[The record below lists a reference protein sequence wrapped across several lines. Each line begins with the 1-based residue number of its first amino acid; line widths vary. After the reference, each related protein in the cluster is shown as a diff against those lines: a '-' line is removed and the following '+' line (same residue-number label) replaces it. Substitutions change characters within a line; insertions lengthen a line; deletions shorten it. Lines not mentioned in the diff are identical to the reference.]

1 MLDYNSEKEKYVG
14 NPFNCKFI
22 NVSIKEYLS
31 TLKDEFSLSR
41 LTFYFLRNNRH
52 LIAIQFLFQKKEN
65 FGSKDPSSFIS
76 FTEKDNNKYI
86 GALKNYDPLNKNSIE
101 NIEEFTLQL
110 SLGEEICFFSG
121 NFQKDSF
128 QKLNIKTNYGKF
140 FIIGNKK
147 LENTFNFK
155 YFYNGLFFD
164 GLIIGSDNEKITY
177 LKPIIYEDKIKF
189 KQSKINHE
197 NKHKKELIDISED
210 LSMSTK
216 YSPIYKTNIFGT
228 NSNKTIIIDD
238 MERSGLIMDIKEG
251 RAALKEIRI
260 FSNGKKITRID
271 NQYICYNN
279 KEKDIII
286 SHQSNSYDDT
296 NKNYTIIISKD
307 DYIKDAI
314 IFLSSRKKNVKDVEF
329 TTSKGMKL
337 KISNHKSSNYKEL
350 KETKGKKL
358 RILGMCIGSEKY
370 IQFIQFYYEMTSLEI

>member
-1 MLDYNSEKEKYVG
+1 MRSGFIGLIGRPNVG
-14 NPFNCKFI
+14 K
-22 NVSIKEYLS
+22 S
-31 TLKDEFSLSR
+31 TLLNAIIGRKVAITSDKPQ
-41 LTFYFLRNNRH
+41 TTRN
-52 LIAIQFLFQKKEN
+52 LIHGIY
-65 FGSKDPSSFIS
+65 
-76 FTEKDNNKYI
+76 TKDNVQMVFVDTPGIHKPKNKL
-86 GALKNYDPLNKNSIE
+86 GKVLNKEAYYSVN
-101 NIEEFTLQL
+101 
-110 SLGEEICFFSG
+110 
-121 NFQKDSF
+121 DVD
-128 QKLNIKTNYGKF
+128 
-140 FIIGNKK
+140 II
-147 LENTFNFK
+147 LW
-155 YFYNGLFFD
+155 LVD
-164 GLIIGSDNEKITY
+164 IT
-177 LKPIIYEDKIKF
+177 
-189 KQSKINHE
+189 
-197 NKHKKELIDISED
+197 ED

-286 SHQSNSYDDT
+286 SHQSNSYDET

-307 DYIKDAI
+307 DYIKNAI
-314 IFLSSRKKNVKDVEF
+314 IFLSSRKNNVKDVEF

-358 RILGMCIGSEKY
+358 RILGMCVGSEKY
-370 IQFIQFYYEMTSLEI
+370 IQFIQFYYELINLEI